1 MFTEVDTWKV
11 LEKEEGSLG
20 RKRGDVIGRQ
30 IDLDGVI
37 QSEENGLIPR
47 VDCSFESWV
56 LAEGWPSWS
65 YVLKSLGC
73 KDLHT
78 VVKGLSL
85 GGLLEVRATGLETSK
100 VHTWT
105 HVSKLLKIKTASQRH
120 VWIQGSQ
127 EFVAEALKLAK
138 LYNIQKIYM
147 CYSGS

>member
-20 RKRGDVIGRQ
+20 RKRGDVLGRQ
-30 IDLDGVI
+30 VELDGVI
-37 QSEENGLIPR
+37 QSEENGLIPQ
-47 VDCSFESWV
+47 VDCRFESWV

-85 GGLLEVRATGLETSK
+85 GGLLEVRATRL
-100 VHTWT
+100 
-105 HVSKLLKIKTASQRH
+105 
-120 VWIQGSQ
+120 
-127 EFVAEALKLAK
+127 
-138 LYNIQKIYM
+138 
-147 CYSGS
+147 

>member
-37 QSEENGLIPR
+37 QSEENGLIPQ
-47 VDCSFESWV
+47 VDCRFESWV

-65 YVLKSLGC
+65 YVLNLLGC

-85 GGLLEVRATGLETSK
+85 GGLLEVRATGLEAST

-105 HVSKLLKIKTASQRH
+105 HVNRLLKIKAASPRH
-120 VWIQGSQ
+120 MWIQGLR

-138 LYNIQKIYM
+138 LHYTTFKNIHVL
-147 CYSGS
+147 